1 MQRIR
6 ETLIVAQSESAEEE
20 RRRMERAKKEGLRN
34 KELATRHASQMR
46 FKAILDSMT
55 LAQQMI
61 VLASPPVRLIFSIY
75 GGLSLFTN
83 ASGWRR

>member
-61 VLASPPVRLIFSIY
+61 VLAPPPVRLIFSVY
-75 GGLSLFTN
+75 GGLSLLTN
-83 ASGWRR
+83 ASG